1 MTFDK
6 QVKEAEKKDIKYRIT
21 RDIIFIVW
29 GVIFL
34 AISILSAY
42 KNNQDENNKTN
53 QKTNAIIKEND

>member
-6 QVKEAEKKDIKYRIT
+6 QVKEAEKKKIKYRIT
-21 RDIIFIVW
+21 RDIIFIVL
-29 GVIFL
+29 GIIFL

>member
-6 QVKEAEKKDIKYRIT
+6 QVKEAEKKKIKYRIT
-21 RDIIFIVW
+21 RDIIFIVL